1 MTLNIESIISDA
13 IETCGANI
21 EETIEAAVDEVVNDI
36 CTKSNIQNMI
46 KDQINY
52 TVWSKKEEL
61 EDMVRDQIADFV
73 EDAVEEYIS

>member
-21 EETIEAAVDEVVNDI
+21 EETIEAIVDEVVNDI
-36 CTKSNIQNMI
+36 CAKSNIQNMI

>member
-1 MTLNIESIISDA
+1 MILNIESIISDA

-21 EETIEAAVDEVVNDI
+21 EETIETAVDEVVNDI